1 MIKSRSALLLAGTSF
16 LALLLSD
23 PVWAQSDS
31 AASPNVE
38 TVSVTGSRV
47 ARQGFETPTPTTAIG
62 SVELE
67 QKAALTV
74 TDIIAEIPS
83 LAPNQNNN
91 NSQNVGVSTFNLRN
105 IGSSRTLVLLDG
117 MRVEDTNPTGGG
129 FSVNVIPAQLI
140 SHIDIVTGGA
150 SAAYGSDA
158 ITGVVNIS
166 LTPKM
171 EGGKLDLQATGSN
184 YGDDHALS
192 GSFTYGHGFAGNK
205 GQIVFAAAYYDQ
217 PHIIYE
223 AHRPWGRLGY
233 TQFTNTPAAVAA
245 GAPTY
250 TIGPGGT
257 LAEVTNGGVMI
268 VPQKNKSPTQ
278 YYQFLA
284 GGVLAPFN
292 QGGLCG
298 ATNYCQNGDGV
309 ATATQP
315 TQAPGGVLLPKAERY
330 NFYTH
335 LTYDL
340 TPSIQLFGS
349 VLFSSD
355 NEIGTNVPNY
365 NNGDLKIATDNY
377 YLVNSPN
384 WNPAS
389 ATALNIKNILTAANG
404 GTLPASFNM
413 GRENFED
420 NSTVNNNLTT
430 YMRYNGGAQGTLSW
444 LGGWSWDAHV
454 TYTQAIYYNQA
465 FNNRIQANFFNAVDA
480 VANPA
485 TGGVAGV
492 PVGQPVCRSTLTNPT
507 NGCVPIN
514 VFGPG
519 TISQSGLNY
528 YRGTSYVRDGDNQ
541 FNFGGNLRGDLF
553 STWAGPISA
562 AIGGEYR
569 RDSINQSSDP
579 VSHTLG
585 WRQAS
590 AQPFYGANEVR
601 EGYVEFVTPLTIPN
615 MPLMQKLELDTAARV
630 ADYDSSGTA
639 FVWKGGVNWILTDDI
654 RFRTTYSRDFRSPSV
669 NDLYSTP
676 LIANG
681 TVIRDSVQTINGA
694 PNPNY
699 QGSPTIQTLSGG
711 NPKLR
716 PETAK
721 TFTYGI
727 VLSPRFIPG
736 FTTSVDYYNINMGNA
751 LTSFSPQNVV
761 DNCAAGSALFCSGIT
776 RNAAGV
782 ITVVQSSQFNAQTL
796 KVSGVDFEAAYAFDL
811 KDVWDELEGSL
822 SIGGLAS
829 YAEHITT
836 TANNITQENAG
847 FLTGGNSLPNWR
859 TVTSLVYNNGPLTV
873 RLLWDYTG
881 AGRYSPTLKTAADIF
896 PYHFDGRSLFDLS
909 AQYQLTDSFQVYGK
923 INNLL
928 NTNPPLIANN
938 GVLKELGDS
947 SSLYPEFDLGR
958 VFGIGVR
965 YTWE

>member
-1 MIKSRSALLLAGTSF
+1 MRKSKIGILLASASAFVLG
-16 LALLLSD
+16 A
-23 PVWAQSDS
+23 PAWAQSTD
-31 AASPNVE
+31 PGTE
-38 TVSVTGSRV
+38 TVTVTGSRV
-47 ARQGFETPTPTTAIG
+47 ARQGFEAPTPTTAIG
-62 SVELE
+62 SAELE

-91 NSQNVGVSTFNLRN
+91 NSQNIGLSTFNLRN
-105 IGSSRTLVLLDG
+105 IGPTRTLVLIDG
-117 MRVEDTNPTGGG
+117 MRVEDTSPTGG
-129 FSVNVIPAQLI
+129 FNVNVIPAQLI
-140 SHIDIVTGGA
+140 NHIDIVTGGA

-158 ITGVVNIS
+158 ITGVVNVS
-166 LTPKM
+166 LTPQM
-171 EGGKLDLQATGSN
+171 TGGKINLQATGSN

-192 GSFTYGHGFAGNK
+192 GSLTYGHGFDGGK
-205 GQIVFAAAYYDQ
+205 GQVVFAAAYYDQ

-223 AHRPWGRLGY
+223 ARRPWGRQGY
-233 TQFTNTPAAVAA
+233 TQFTNTKAAIAA

-250 TIGPGGT
+250 TIGSGGT
-257 LAEVTNGGVMI
+257 LAEVTSGGVML
-268 VPQKNKSPTQ
+268 VPQKNGSPTQ
-278 YYQFLA
+278 FYQFLA
-284 GGVLAPFN
+284 GGALAPFN
-292 QGGLCG
+292 QGSLCG

-309 ATATQP
+309 PTAIQP
-315 TQAPGGVLLPKAERY
+315 TSAPGGVLLPKAERY

-355 NEIGTNVPNY
+355 TETGTNVPNY

-377 YLVNSPN
+377 YLINSPN

-389 ATALNIKNILTAANG
+389 PTAYNIKNILTAANG
-404 GTLPASFNM
+404 GTLPASFNL

-420 NSTVNNNLTT
+420 GSTVNQALTT
-430 YMRYNGGAQGTLSW
+430 YMRYNAGARGTLPW
-444 LGGWSWDAHV
+444 LDDWSWDGHV
-454 TYTQAIYYNQA
+454 TYTQSLYYNQSA
-465 FNNRIQANFFNAVDA
+465 NNRIQANFFNAVDA
-480 VANPA
+480 VGNPA
-485 TGGVAGV
+485 AGGVTGV
-492 PVGQPVCRSTLTNPT
+492 PVGQPVCRSTLSAAN

-519 TISQSGLNY
+519 TISQSGLAY

-569 RDSINQSSDP
+569 RDSINQSSDA
-579 VSHTLG
+579 VSHILG

-601 EGYVEFVTPLTIPN
+601 EGYVEFVVPLTIPN
-615 MPLMQKLELDTAARV
+615 MPLMQKLEVDTAGRV
-630 ADYDSSGTA
+630 ADYDSSGAA
-639 FVWKGGVNWILTDDI
+639 FVWKAGVNWTLIDDI
-654 RFRTTYSRDFRSPSV
+654 RIRATYSRDFRAPSV

-676 LIANG
+676 LISNG
-681 TVIRDSVQTINGA
+681 TVIRDNVQTINGA
-694 PNPNY
+694 ANPNY

-711 NPKLR
+711 NPNLK

-721 TFTYGI
+721 TLTAGV
-727 VLSPRFIPG
+727 VLSPRFFPG
-736 FTTSVDYYNINMGNA
+736 FTTSIDYYNIDMGNA
-751 LTSFSPQNVV
+751 LTTFSAQNVV

-776 RNAAGV
+776 RNAANA
-782 ITVVQSSQFNAQTL
+782 ITVVKSSQFNAQTL
-796 KVSGVDFEAAYAFDL
+796 RVSGVDFEASYVFSLEDI
-811 KDVWDELEGSL
+811 WNELEGSL
-822 SIGGLAS
+822 AIGGLAS
-829 YAEHITT
+829 YAEHIST

-859 TVTSLVYNNGPLTV
+859 TVTSLVYNDGPLTV
-873 RLLWDYTG
+873 RLLWAYTG
-881 AGRYSPTLKTAADIF
+881 AGRYSPTLKTAADINPF
-896 PYHFDGRSLFDLS
+896 HFDGRSLFDLS
-909 AQYQLTDSFQVYGK
+909 TQYQLTDDIQVYGK

-928 NTNPPLIANN
+928 NTSPPLIANN
-938 GVLKELGDS
+938 ATLKSLADS
-947 SSLYPEFDLGR
+947 SSLYPEYDLGR

-965 YTWE
+965 YTWQ

>member
-1 MIKSRSALLLAGTSF
+1 MSKSKIASLLLGASV
-16 LALLLSD
+16 LAIGL
-23 PVWAQSDS
+23 PAWAQSADQGTE
-31 AASPNVE
+31 AV
-38 TVSVTGSRV
+38 TVTGSRV
-47 ARQGFETPTPTTAIG
+47 ARQGFEAPTPTTAIG

-91 NSQNVGVSTFNLRN
+91 NSQNIGLSTFNLRN
-105 IGSSRTLVLLDG
+105 IGPTRTLVLIDG
-117 MRVEDTNPTGGG
+117 MRVEDTSPTGG
-129 FSVNVIPAQLI
+129 FNVNVIPAQLI

-150 SAAYGSDA
+150 SAAYGSDG
-158 ITGVVNIS
+158 ITGVVNVS
-166 LTPKM
+166 LAPQMT
-171 EGGKLDLQATGSN
+171 GGKIDLQATGSN
-184 YGDDHALS
+184 YGDDHALA
-192 GSFTYGHGFAGNK
+192 GSLTYGHGFAGNK
-205 GQIVFAAAYYDQ
+205 GQFVFAASYYNQ

-223 AHRPWGRLGY
+223 ARRPWGRQGW
-233 TQFTNTPAAVAA
+233 TQFTNTKAAVAA

-257 LAEVTNGGVMI
+257 LAEVTSGGVMI
-268 VPQKNKSPTQ
+268 VPQKNGSATQ
-278 YYQFLA
+278 FYQFLA

-292 QGGLCG
+292 QGSLCG

-309 ATATQP
+309 ATSTQP
-315 TQAPGGVLLPKAERY
+315 TSAPGGVLLPKAERY
-330 NFYTH
+330 NLYTH

-355 NEIGTNVPNY
+355 TETGTNVPNY
-365 NNGDLKIATDNY
+365 NNGDLKINTDNY
-377 YLVNSPN
+377 YLLNSPN

-389 ATALNIKNILTAANG
+389 PTAYNIRNILTAANG
-404 GTLPASFNM
+404 GTLPASFNL

-420 NSTVNNNLTT
+420 GSTVNAALTT
-430 YMRYNGGAQGTLSW
+430 YMRYNAGVQGTLSW
-444 LGGWSWDAHV
+444 GSGWSWDAHV
-454 TYTQAIYYNQA
+454 TYTQSLYYNQSA
-465 FNNRIQANFFNAVDA
+465 NNRIQTNFFNAVDA

-485 TGGVAGV
+485 TGGVPGV
-492 PVGQPVCRSTLTNPT
+492 PVGQPVCRSSLTAPT

-569 RDSINQSSDP
+569 RDSINQTSDA
-579 VSHTLG
+579 VSHVLG

-615 MPLMQKLELDTAARV
+615 MPLMQKLEVDTAGRI
-630 ADYDSSGTA
+630 ADYDSSGAA
-639 FVWKGGVNWILTDDI
+639 FVYKAGLNWTLIDDI
-654 RFRTTYSRDFRSPSV
+654 RVRATYSRDFRAPSV

-676 LIANG
+676 LISNG
-681 TVIRDSVQTINGA
+681 TVVRDSVQTINGA
-694 PNPNY
+694 ANPNF

-711 NPKLR
+711 NPKLK

-721 TFTYGI
+721 TFTAGV
-727 VLSPRFIPG
+727 VLSPRFFPG
-736 FTTSVDYYNINMGNA
+736 FTTSIDYYNIDMGNA
-751 LTSFSPQNVV
+751 LTTFSAQNVV
-761 DNCAAGSALFCSGIT
+761 DNCAAGSAVFCGGIT
-776 RNAAGV
+776 RNAANV

-796 KVSGVDFEAAYAFDL
+796 KVSGVDFEASYAFSL
-811 KDVWDELEGSL
+811 HDVWDELEGSL
-822 SIGGLAS
+822 AIGGLAS

-836 TANNITQENAG
+836 TANNIIQENAG
-847 FLTGGNSLPNWR
+847 FLTSFGGTNYSMPNWR
-859 TVTSLVYNNGPLTV
+859 TVTSMVYSNGPLTM

-881 AGRYSPTLKTAADIF
+881 AGRYAPTLKTAADIN

-909 AQYQLTDSFQVYGK
+909 TQYQVTDELQVYAK
-923 INNLL
+923 INNVL
-928 NTNPPLIANN
+928 NTDPPLIANN
-938 GVLKELGDS
+938 ATLKALADS
-947 SSLYPEFDLGR
+947 SSLYPEYDLGR

-965 YTWE
+965 YTWQ

>member
-1 MIKSRSALLLAGTSF
+1 MLKSNLAILLASASAFILG
-16 LALLLSD
+16 A
-23 PVWAQSDS
+23 PAWAQSTDQGT
-31 AASPNVE
+31 E
-38 TVSVTGSRV
+38 TVTVTGSRV
-47 ARQGFETPTPTTAIG
+47 ARQGFEAPTPTTAIG

-91 NSQNVGVSTFNLRN
+91 NSQNIGLSTFNLRN
-105 IGSSRTLVLLDG
+105 IGPTRTLVLIDG
-117 MRVEDTNPTGGG
+117 MRVEDTSPTGG
-129 FSVNVIPAQLI
+129 FNVNVIPAQLI

-158 ITGVVNIS
+158 ITGVVNVS
-166 LTPKM
+166 LAPQMT
-171 EGGKLDLQATGSN
+171 GGKIDLQATGSN

-205 GQIVFAAAYYDQ
+205 GQIVFAAAYYNQ

-223 AHRPWGRLGY
+223 ARRPWGRQGW
-233 TQFTNTPAAVAA
+233 TQFTNTKAAVAA

-268 VPQKNKSPTQ
+268 VPQKNGSATQ
-278 YYQFLA
+278 FYQFQS

-292 QGGLCG
+292 QGALCG

-309 ATATQP
+309 PTSTQP
-315 TQAPGGVLLPKAERY
+315 TSAPGGVLLPKAERY
-330 NFYTH
+330 NLYTH

-355 NEIGTNVPNY
+355 TEIGTNVPNY

-384 WNPAS
+384 WNPTS
-389 ATALNIKNILTAANG
+389 PTALNIRNILTASNG
-404 GTLPASFNM
+404 GTLPASFNI

-420 NSTVNNNLTT
+420 GSTVNNALTN
-430 YMRYNGGAQGTLSW
+430 YMRYNAGAQGTLSW
-444 LGGWSWDAHV
+444 LGNWSWDAHV
-454 TYTQAIYYNQA
+454 TYTQSLYYNRSA
-465 FNNRIQANFFNAVDA
+465 NNRIQANFFNAVDA

-485 TGGVAGV
+485 TGGVANV
-492 PVGQPVCRSTLTNPT
+492 PVGQPVCRSTLTAPT

-569 RDSINQSSDP
+569 RDSINQTSDL

-615 MPLMQKLELDTAARV
+615 MPLMQKLEVDTAGRI
-630 ADYDSSGTA
+630 ADYDSSGAA
-639 FVWKGGVNWILTDDI
+639 FVWKAGLNWTLIDDI
-654 RFRTTYSRDFRSPSV
+654 RFIRATSGHPA
-669 NDLYSTP
+669 ST
-676 LIANG
+676 I
-681 TVIRDSVQTINGA
+681 S
-694 PNPNY
+694 
-699 QGSPTIQTLSGG
+699 
-711 NPKLR
+711 
-716 PETAK
+716 TA
-721 TFTYGI
+721 
-727 VLSPRFIPG
+727 R
-736 FTTSVDYYNINMGNA
+736 
-751 LTSFSPQNVV
+751 
-761 DNCAAGSALFCSGIT
+761 
-776 RNAAGV
+776 R
-782 ITVVQSSQFNAQTL
+782 
-796 KVSGVDFEAAYAFDL
+796 
-811 KDVWDELEGSL
+811 
-822 SIGGLAS
+822 
-829 YAEHITT
+829 
-836 TANNITQENAG
+836 
-847 FLTGGNSLPNWR
+847 
-859 TVTSLVYNNGPLTV
+859 
-873 RLLWDYTG
+873 
-881 AGRYSPTLKTAADIF
+881 
-896 PYHFDGRSLFDLS
+896 
-909 AQYQLTDSFQVYGK
+909 
-923 INNLL
+923 
-928 NTNPPLIANN
+928 
-938 GVLKELGDS
+938 
-947 SSLYPEFDLGR
+947 
-958 VFGIGVR
+958 
-965 YTWE
+965 

>member
-1 MIKSRSALLLAGTSF
+1 MVPPSTYLHNPYAHLCLHPPLGSVLPSRNNRPARGVRERRLGGRGRRATPSQAQKEQKSTSSPHGRGGIAVVLPNGRFAVQKRGEYKNKSKIASLLLGTSV
-16 LALLLSD
+16 LAIGL
-23 PVWAQSDS
+23 PAWAQSADQGTE
-31 AASPNVE
+31 VV
-38 TVSVTGSRV
+38 TVTGSRV

-117 MRVEDTNPTGGG
+117 MRVADTNPTGGG

-140 SHIDIVTGGA
+140 SRIDIVTGGA
-150 SAAYGSDA
+150 SAAYGSDG
-158 ITGVVNIS
+158 ITGVVNVS

-171 EGGKLDLQATGSN
+171 EGGKIDLQATGSN

-205 GQIVFAAAYYDQ
+205 GQIVFAAAYYNQ

-223 AHRPWGRLGY
+223 ARRPWGRQAW
-233 TQFTNTPAAVAA
+233 TQFTSTKAAVAA

-250 TIGPGGT
+250 TIAPGGT
-257 LAEVTNGGVMI
+257 LAIVTNGGVMQ
-268 VPQKNKSPTQ
+268 VAQKNGSPTQ

-292 QGGLCG
+292 QGSLCG

-309 ATATQP
+309 QTVTQP
-315 TQAPGGVLLPKAERY
+315 AASPGGVLLPKSERY

-335 LTYDL
+335 HTYDL

-355 NEIGTNVPNY
+355 DEVGTNVPNY
-365 NNGDLKIATDNY
+365 NNGDLKISTDNY

-389 ATALNIKNILTAANG
+389 PTALNLRNLLIAGNG
-404 GTLPASFNM
+404 GTLTASFNY

-420 NSTVNNNLTT
+420 GSTVNNNLTT
-430 YMRYNGGAQGTLSW
+430 YMRYNAGAQGSLSW
-444 LGGWSWDAHV
+444 LGGWGWDMHV
-454 TYTQAIYYNQA
+454 TYTQAVYYNQA
-465 FNNRIQANFFNAVDA
+465 FNNRIQTNYFNAVDA

-492 PVGQPVCRSTLTNPT
+492 PVGQPVCRSTLTAPT

-553 STWAGPISA
+553 RTWAGPISA

-569 RDSINQSSDP
+569 RDSINQTTEP
-579 VSHTLG
+579 VSHVLG

-601 EGYVEFVTPLTIPN
+601 EGYLECVTPLTIPN
-615 MPLMQKLELDTAARV
+615 FPLMQKLEV
-630 ADYDSSGTA
+630 A
-639 FVWKGGVNWILTDDI
+639 
-654 RFRTTYSRDFRSPSV
+654 
-669 NDLYSTP
+669 
-676 LIANG
+676 
-681 TVIRDSVQTINGA
+681 
-694 PNPNY
+694 
-699 QGSPTIQTLSGG
+699 
-711 NPKLR
+711 
-716 PETAK
+716 
-721 TFTYGI
+721 
-727 VLSPRFIPG
+727 
-736 FTTSVDYYNINMGNA
+736 
-751 LTSFSPQNVV
+751 
-761 DNCAAGSALFCSGIT
+761 
-776 RNAAGV
+776 
-782 ITVVQSSQFNAQTL
+782 
-796 KVSGVDFEAAYAFDL
+796 
-811 KDVWDELEGSL
+811 
-822 SIGGLAS
+822 
-829 YAEHITT
+829 
-836 TANNITQENAG
+836 
-847 FLTGGNSLPNWR
+847 
-859 TVTSLVYNNGPLTV
+859 
-873 RLLWDYTG
+873 
-881 AGRYSPTLKTAADIF
+881 
-896 PYHFDGRSLFDLS
+896 
-909 AQYQLTDSFQVYGK
+909 
-923 INNLL
+923 
-928 NTNPPLIANN
+928 
-938 GVLKELGDS
+938 
-947 SSLYPEFDLGR
+947 
-958 VFGIGVR
+958 
-965 YTWE
+965 

>member
-1 MIKSRSALLLAGTSF
+1 MKTRITLLLLGVST
-16 LALLLSD
+16 LALNTAAF
-23 PVWAQSDS
+23 AQDV
-31 AASPNVE
+31 AEVE
-38 TVSVTGSRV
+38 QVTVTGSRV
-47 ARQGFETPTPTTAIG
+47 ARQGFEAPTPTTAIG

-91 NSQNVGVSTFNLRN
+91 NSQNIGLTTFNLRN
-105 IGSSRTLVLLDG
+105 IGPTRTLVLIDG
-117 MRVEDTNPTGGG
+117 MRVEDTSPTGG
-129 FSVNVIPAQLI
+129 FNVNVIPAQLI

-158 ITGVVNIS
+158 ITGVVNVS
-166 LTPKM
+166 LAPQMT
-171 EGGKLDLQATGSN
+171 GGKIDLQATGSN

-192 GSFTYGHGFAGNK
+192 GSLTYGHGFAGNK
-205 GQIVFAAAYYDQ
+205 GQFVFAAAYYNQ

-223 AHRPWGRLGY
+223 AARPWGRQAW
-233 TQFTNTPAAVAA
+233 TQFTNTKAAVAA

-250 TIGPGGT
+250 TIAPGGT
-257 LAEVTNGGVMI
+257 LAEETSGGVMI
-268 VPQKNKSPTQ
+268 VPQKNGAATQ
-278 YYQFLA
+278 YYQFLS
-284 GGVLAPFN
+284 GGALAPFN
-292 QGGLCG
+292 QGSLCG

-309 ATATQP
+309 STATQP
-315 TQAPGGVLLPKAERY
+315 AASPGGVLLPKAERY
-330 NFYTH
+330 NLYTH
-335 LTYDL
+335 FTYDL
-340 TPSIQLFGS
+340 TPSIQFFGS

-355 NEIGTNVPNY
+355 TETGTNVPNY

-377 YLVNSPN
+377 YLINSPN

-389 ATALNIKNILTAANG
+389 PTAYNIKNILTAANG
-404 GTLPASFNM
+404 GTLPASFNL

-420 NSTVNNNLTT
+420 GSTVNEALTT
-430 YMRYNGGAQGTLSW
+430 YMRYNGGVQGKLSW
-444 LGGWSWDAHV
+444 LGDWTWDAHL
-454 TYTQAIYYNQA
+454 TYTQSLYYNQS
-465 FNNRIQANFFNAVDA
+465 FNNRIQTNFFNAVDA

-485 TGGVAGV
+485 VGGVSGV
-492 PVGQPVCRSTLTNPT
+492 AVGAPVCRSTLTAAT
-507 NGCVPIN
+507 NGCVPID

-519 TISQSGLNY
+519 AISQSGLAY
-528 YRGTSYVRDGDNQ
+528 YKGTSYIRDGDNQ

-553 STWAGPISA
+553 STWAGPISG

-569 RDSINQSSDP
+569 RDSINQTSDP
-579 VSHTLG
+579 ISHVLG

-601 EGYVEFVTPLTIPN
+601 EGYVELVTPLTIPN
-615 MPLMQKLELDTAARV
+615 FPLMQKLELDTAGRI
-630 ADYDSSGTA
+630 ADYDSSGAA
-639 FVWKGGVNWILTDDI
+639 FVWKAGLNWTLIDDI

-676 LIANG
+676 TISNG
-681 TVIRDSVQTINGA
+681 TVVRDSVQTINGS
-694 PNPNY
+694 PNANY

-711 NPKLR
+711 NPNLR

-721 TFTYGI
+721 TFTAGV
-727 VLSPRFIPG
+727 VLSPRFFPG
-736 FTTSVDYYNINMGNA
+736 FTTSIDYYNIDMGNA
-751 LTSFSPQNVV
+751 LTTFTAQNVV
-761 DNCAAGSALFCSGIT
+761 DNCAAGSALFCGAIT
-776 RNAAGV
+776 RNSANV

-796 KVSGVDFEAAYAFDL
+796 KVSGVDFEASYAFSL
-811 KDVWDELEGSL
+811 NDVWDELEGSIA
-822 SIGGLAS
+822 IGGLAS

-836 TANNITQENAG
+836 TANSITQENAG

-859 TVTSLVYNNGPLTV
+859 TVMSTVYNNGPLTV

-881 AGRYSPTLKTAADIF
+881 AGRYSPTLKTAADIY

-909 AQYQLTDSFQVYGK
+909 VQYQLTDSIQFYGK

-928 NTNPPLIANN
+928 NTDPPLLANN
-938 GVLKELGDS
+938 ATLKELGDS
-947 SSLYPEFDLGR
+947 SSLYPEYDLGR

-965 YTWE
+965 YTWQ

>member
-1 MIKSRSALLLAGTSF
+1 MLKSKLAILLASASAFISGVPAWGQSTDQGT
-16 LALLLSD
+16 
-23 PVWAQSDS
+23 
-31 AASPNVE
+31 E
-38 TVSVTGSRV
+38 TVTVTGSRV
-47 ARQGFETPTPTTAIG
+47 ARQGFEAPTPTTAIG

-83 LAPNQNNN
+83 LAPNQNVN
-91 NSQNVGVSTFNLRN
+91 NSQNVGLSTFNLRN
-105 IGSSRTLVLLDG
+105 IGPTRTLVLIDG
-117 MRVEDTNPTGGG
+117 MRVEDTNPTGG
-129 FSVNVIPAQLI
+129 FNVNVIPAQLI

-158 ITGVVNIS
+158 ITGVVNVS
-166 LTPKM
+166 LTPQM
-171 EGGKLDLQATGSN
+171 TGGKIDLQATGSN

-192 GSFTYGHGFAGNK
+192 ASLTYGHGFDGGK
-205 GQIVFAAAYYDQ
+205 GQVVFAAAYYNQ

-223 AHRPWGRLGY
+223 AKRPWGRQGW
-233 TQFTNTPAAVAA
+233 TQFTNTKAAIAA

-257 LAEVTNGGVMI
+257 LAEVTSGGVML

-278 YYQFLA
+278 FYQFLA

-292 QGGLCG
+292 QGSLCG

-309 ATATQP
+309 PTSTQP
-315 TQAPGGVLLPKAERY
+315 TSAPGGVLLPQSERY

-340 TPSIQLFGS
+340 TPSIKLFGS

-355 NEIGTNVPNY
+355 TETGTNVPNY

-377 YLVNSPN
+377 YLINSPN

-389 ATALNIKNILTAANG
+389 PTAYNIKNILTAGNG
-404 GTLPASFNM
+404 GTLPSSFNV

-420 NSTVNNNLTT
+420 GSTVNQALTT
-430 YMRYNGGAQGTLSW
+430 YMRYNAGAQGALSW

-454 TYTQAIYYNQA
+454 TYTQSVYDNQSA
-465 FNNRIQANFFNAVDA
+465 NNRIQTKFFNAVDA

-485 TGGVAGV
+485 AGGVAGV
-492 PVGQPVCRSTLTNPT
+492 PAGQPVCRSTLSSST

-519 TISQSGLNY
+519 AISQAGLAY

-579 VSHTLG
+579 VSQVLG

-590 AQPFYGANEVR
+590 AQAFYGANEVR
-601 EGYVEFVTPLTIPN
+601 EGYVEFVVPLTIPN
-615 MPLMQKLELDTAARV
+615 MPLMQKLEVDTAGRV
-630 ADYDSSGTA
+630 ADYDSSGAA
-639 FVWKGGVNWILTDDI
+639 FVWKAGVNWTLTDDI
-654 RFRTTYSRDFRSPSV
+654 RVRTTYSRDFRAPSV

-676 LIANG
+676 LISNG
-681 TVIRDSVQTINGA
+681 AVVRDNVQTINGTA
-694 PNPNY
+694 NPNY
-699 QGSPTIQTLSGG
+699 QGSPTIQTLAGG
-711 NPKLR
+711 NPNLK

-721 TFTYGI
+721 TFTAGVI
-727 VLSPRFIPG
+727 LSPSFFPG

-751 LTSFSPQNVV
+751 LTTFSTQNVV
-761 DNCAAGSALFCSGIT
+761 DNCAAGSALFCSAIT
-776 RNAAGV
+776 RNAANV

-796 KVSGVDFEAAYAFDL
+796 KVSGVDFEASYAFSLD
-811 KDVWDELEGSL
+811 DVWSELEGSVT
-822 SIGGLAS
+822 IGALAS
-829 YAEHITT
+829 YVEHINT

-859 TVTSLVYNNGPLTV
+859 TVTSLVYNDGPLTM
-873 RLLWDYTG
+873 RLLWAYTG
-881 AGRYSPTLKTAADIF
+881 AGRYSPTLNTPADIY
-896 PYHFDGRSLFDLS
+896 PWHFDGRSLFDLS
-909 AQYQLTDSFQVYGK
+909 TQYQLTEEIQVYGK

-928 NTNPPLIANN
+928 NTSPPLIANN
-938 GVLKELGDS
+938 STLKALADS
-947 SSLYPEFDLGR
+947 SSLYPEYDLGR

-965 YTWE
+965 YAWQ

>member
-1 MIKSRSALLLAGTSF
+1 MLKSKSAILLASASAFILGVP
-16 LALLLSD
+16 A
-23 PVWAQSDS
+23 WAQSTDQGT
-31 AASPNVE
+31 E
-38 TVSVTGSRV
+38 TVTVTGSRV
-47 ARQGFETPTPTTAIG
+47 ARQGFEAPTPTTAIG

-91 NSQNVGVSTFNLRN
+91 NSQNIGLSTFNLRN
-105 IGSSRTLVLLDG
+105 IGPTRTLVLIDG
-117 MRVEDTNPTGGG
+117 MRVEDTSPTGG
-129 FSVNVIPAQLI
+129 FNVNVIPAQLI

-150 SAAYGSDA
+150 SAAYGSDG
-158 ITGVVNIS
+158 ITGVVNVS
-166 LTPKM
+166 LTPQQT
-171 EGGKLDLQATGSN
+171 GGKLDLQATGSN

-205 GQIVFAAAYYDQ
+205 GQIVFAAAYYNQ

-223 AHRPWGRLGY
+223 ARRPWGRQGW
-233 TQFTNTPAAVAA
+233 TQFTNTKAAVAA

-250 TIGPGGT
+250 TIGSGGT

-268 VPQKNKSPTQ
+268 VPQKNGSATQ
-278 YYQFLA
+278 FYQFLS
-284 GGVLAPFN
+284 GGTLAPFN
-292 QGGLCG
+292 QGALCG

-309 ATATQP
+309 PTSTQP
-315 TQAPGGVLLPKAERY
+315 TSAPGGVLLPKAERY
-330 NFYTH
+330 NLYTH

-355 NEIGTNVPNY
+355 TEIGTNVPNY

-384 WNPAS
+384 WNPTS
-389 ATALNIKNILTAANG
+389 PTALNIRNILTASNG
-404 GTLPASFNM
+404 GTLPASFNL

-420 NSTVNNNLTT
+420 GSTVNNALTN
-430 YMRYNGGAQGTLSW
+430 YMRYNAGAQGTLSW
-444 LGGWSWDAHV
+444 LGNWSWDAHV
-454 TYTQAIYYNQA
+454 TYTQSLYYNQSA
-465 FNNRIQANFFNAVDA
+465 NNRIQANFFNAVDA

-485 TGGVAGV
+485 TGGVANV
-492 PVGQPVCRSTLTNPT
+492 PVGQAVCRSTLTAPT

-519 TISQSGLNY
+519 NISQSGLNY

-569 RDSINQSSDP
+569 RDSINQSSDL

-615 MPLMQKLELDTAARV
+615 MPLMQKLEVDTAGRI
-630 ADYDSSGTA
+630 ADYDSSGAA
-639 FVWKGGVNWILTDDI
+639 FVWKAGLNWTLIDDI
-654 RFRTTYSRDFRSPSV
+654 RFRTTYSRDFRAPSV

-676 LIANG
+676 LISNG

-694 PNPNY
+694 PNPNF

-721 TFTYGI
+721 TFTMGV
-727 VLSPRFIPG
+727 VLSPRFFPG
-736 FTTSVDYYNINMGNA
+736 FTTSIDYYNIDMGNA
-751 LTSFSPQNVV
+751 LTTFSAQNVV
-761 DNCAAGSALFCSGIT
+761 DNCAAGSTLFCAGIT
-776 RNAAGV
+776 RNAANV

-796 KVSGVDFEAAYAFDL
+796 KVSGVDFEASYVFEL
-811 KDVWDELEGSL
+811 KDVWDALEGSL
-822 SIGGLAS
+822 AIGGLAS

-836 TANNITQENAG
+836 TANNVTQENAG

-859 TVTSLVYNNGPLTV
+859 TVTSLVYSNGPLTV

-881 AGRYSPTLKTAADIF
+881 AGRYSPTMKTAADINPF
-896 PYHFDGRSLFDLS
+896 HFDGRSLFDLS
-909 AQYQLTDSFQVYGK
+909 TQYQVTDEIQVYAK

-928 NTNPPLIANN
+928 NTDPPLIANN
-938 GVLKELGDS
+938 ATLKALADS
-947 SSLYPEFDLGR
+947 SSLYPEYDLGR
-958 VFGIGVR
+958 VFGVGVR
-965 YTWE
+965 YTWQ